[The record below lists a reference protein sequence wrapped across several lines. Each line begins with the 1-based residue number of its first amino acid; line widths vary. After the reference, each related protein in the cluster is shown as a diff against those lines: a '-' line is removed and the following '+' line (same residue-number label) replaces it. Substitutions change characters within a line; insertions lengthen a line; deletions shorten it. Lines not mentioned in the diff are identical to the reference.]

1 MSDLSFIRCVHI
13 SFCRELKNIVADR
26 LYLSVVSILPL
37 ISIIFFALMF
47 YSGVIR
53 DLPLAVVDSDR
64 SDMSRKFVGM
74 LAATRGVEPD
84 MGYNSIQEAKS
95 AVLRGNAVGLLH
107 IEDGFEADLYR
118 GERVSIWCYLPGTS
132 LSVSGVVER
141 EVQMCARML
150 SGKITL
156 NRLVAKGENMDKVM
170 VDVNPINLHINT
182 ISNPYMNYGY
192 YLAPIFMFMA
202 LVIFTVVATT
212 YALGREL
219 YYATAAGWRSVVH
232 GRMGAAMVGK
242 MLPITLAM
250 SLAMQLIFFVL
261 FVIMGMGCAGSYL
274 FLTLSSVL
282 FIVAYQSIAVF
293 IVTITSNMRLALS
306 LGGGYSVMAF
316 TFSGIT
322 FPIVSMYGVA
332 GGLSK
337 LFPLGY
343 FSHIF
348 IDQAM
353 RGAPVGYSVD
363 DMGALLIFV
372 LLLVLGVGRLDRV
385 TSDKRYW
392 GRD

>member
-1 MSDLSFIRCVHI
+1 
-13 SFCRELKNIVADR
+13 
-26 LYLSVVSILPL
+26 
-37 ISIIFFALMF
+37 MF

-64 SDMSRKFVGM
+64 TDMSRKFVGM

-95 AVLRGNAVGLLH
+95 AMLRGNVVGLLH
-107 IEDGFEADLYR
+107 IEDGFEEDLYR

-156 NRLVAKGENMDKVM
+156 NRLVAKGENMDKAM

-219 YYATAAGWRSVVH
+219 YYATAAEWRSVVH

-385 TSDKRYW
+385 TSDKKYW
-392 GRD
+392 SRD

>member
-1 MSDLSFIRCVHI
+1 MSNLSFVGCVRI
-13 SFCRELKNIVADR
+13 SFYRELKSIVANK
-26 LYLSVVSILPL
+26 LYLSVLSILPL
-37 ISIIFFALMF
+37 VSIVFFALMF
-47 YSGVIR
+47 DGGVVKE
-53 DLPLAVVDSDR
+53 LPLAIVDSDR
-64 SDMSRKFVGM
+64 SDTSRKLVDM
-74 LAATRGVEPD
+74 LAATRGIEPQTD
-84 MGYNSIQEAKS
+84 YNSIREAKE
-95 AVLRGNAVGLLH
+95 AMLRGDVVGMLYVK
-107 IEDGFEADLYR
+107 DGFERGLYR
-118 GERVSIWCYLPGTS
+118 GERVSVWCFLPGTS

-141 EVQMCARML
+141 EVQLCARMI
-150 SGKITL
+150 SGEIML
-156 NRLVAKGENMDKVM
+156 NRALARGKNLYKVM
-170 VDVNPINLHINT
+170 VDINPIRLHVNT

-212 YALGREL
+212 YSLGREL
-219 YYATAAGWRSVVH
+219 YYATAAEWRKVVQ
-232 GRMGAAMVGK
+232 GRMVAALIGK
-242 MLPITLAM
+242 LLPTTLAM
-250 SLAMQLIFFVL
+250 ALLMQFIFFVL
-261 FVIMGMGCAGSYL
+261 FVIMGMECAGSYL

-322 FPIVSMYGVA
+322 FPVVSMYGVA
-332 GGLSK
+332 RVLSK

-353 RGAPVGYSVD
+353 RGASVGYSVNEILP
-363 DMGALLIFV
+363 LLLFV
-372 LLLVLGVGRLDRV
+372 LLLPAGIWRLNRI
-385 TSDKRYW
+385 TSDKIYW